1 MITFNEALDLAKNH
15 IAKMDCSFE
24 ITYVERFSEGWY
36 FCYQSRQ
43 YLDTGNTSYLLAGN
57 APIIID
63 KDKGSIID
71 TGTAYPIG
79 KYLDEYINEK
89 RMKCKN

>member
-1 MITFNEALDLAKNH
+1 MLTYNEALDLAKNY
-15 IAKMDCSFE
+15 IAKMDSSFE

-57 APIIID
+57 APVIID
-63 KDKGSIID
+63 KDSGAIID
-71 TGTAYPIG
+71 TGTAYPIE
-79 KYLDEYINEK
+79 KYIKEYVSEK
-89 RMKCKN
+89 KIKCKN

>member
-63 KDKGSIID
+63 KDNGAIID
-71 TGTAYPIG
+71 TGTAYPIE
-79 KYLDEYINEK
+79 KYLNEYVNEK
-89 RMKCKN
+89 KTKSKN